1 MKDYQNKT
9 QKIVSTLVSK
19 MIDRDTYEWP
29 PKCTFVTYQPKRPIH
44 VPDDAVMKNVSK

>member
-1 MKDYQNKT
+1 MKDYQNQT

-29 PKCTFVTYQPKRPIH
+29 PKCTFVTYQPQRPASTANN
-44 VPDDAVMKNVSK
+44 DSTKSDGN

>member
-9 QKIVSTLVSK
+9 RQILTTLVSK

-29 PKCTFVTYQPKRPIH
+29 PKCTFVTYQPKRPARMTTSTL
-44 VPDDAVMKNVSK
+44 VKKT

>member
-9 QKIVSTLVSK
+9 QQILTTLVSK

-29 PKCTFVTYQPKRPIH
+29 PKCTFVTYQPQRPARAANA
-44 VPDDAVMKNVSK
+44 DSKKVDNK

>member
-9 QKIVSTLVSK
+9 QQILTTLVSK

-29 PKCTFVTYQPKRPIH
+29 PKCTFVTYQPQRP
-44 VPDDAVMKNVSK
+44 ARKASLGSKK